1 MHSSINFAFITTHFI
16 ALCSNFLLERSRVKW
31 FVHLDGGFREQKG
44 DVMWCRFEE
53 VGFEIRMLD
62 YGFGLAY
69 VYIIPRGPGI

>member
-1 MHSSINFAFITTHFI
+1 M
-16 ALCSNFLLERSRVKW
+16 
-31 FVHLDGGFREQKG
+31 HLDGGFREQKG